1 MGGGGR
7 KAGGRVEKEL
17 AGDDVYVGRGG
28 GGIVLRSVQGRT
40 GGSRG
45 LWFTS
50 PSEDITTTRGYYHLR
65 ASHEEA
71 EEAPPEDTTT

>member
-1 MGGGGR
+1 MGDGGR

-45 LWFTS
+45 LWFM
-50 PSEDITTTRGYYHLR
+50 
-65 ASHEEA
+65 
-71 EEAPPEDTTT
+71 